1 MIIVPVKDGES
12 IEKSLKKFKK
22 KIEKTGMVR
31 ELRERTK
38 FTKPSVVK
46 RMQKIKAVYVQKMHH
61 TMPVFS
67 IFFLNFFSDFSIDS
81 PSLTGT
87 IIILFIFRF

>member
-31 ELRERTK
+31 ELRDRTK

-46 RMQKIKAVYVQKMHH
+46 RMQKIKAVYVQKMHQ
-61 TMPVFS
+61 TEENS
-67 IFFLNFFSDFSIDS
+67 
-81 PSLTGT
+81 
-87 IIILFIFRF
+87 

>member
-31 ELRERTK
+31 ELRERQK

-46 RMQKIKAVYVQKMHH
+46 RMQKIKAVYVQKMHQ
-61 TMPVFS
+61 
-67 IFFLNFFSDFSIDS
+67 SDDNS
-81 PSLTGT
+81 
-87 IIILFIFRF
+87 

>member
-46 RMQKIKAVYVQKMHH
+46 RMQKIKAVYIQKMHH
-61 TMPVFS
+61 TEENS
-67 IFFLNFFSDFSIDS
+67 
-81 PSLTGT
+81 
-87 IIILFIFRF
+87 